1 MYKACKT
8 EQSATRQ
15 RELEQGLLAAM
26 GSHPFDEIS
35 ISDLCA
41 QIGIPRKSFYR
52 YFSSKEG
59 ALHALLDHTLM
70 ELETTH
76 LSTERDKSLSFTK
89 ELEQFFQCWKEQKPL
104 LDALN
109 RSGLSSVL
117 IERAVELAVSDSS
130 SAPVRLLSQEAVQ
143 QKDHATAFL
152 ICGLMST
159 VLQWYHDGYRET
171 PAQMAKIAHRLLT
184 KPLIPEA
191 DTMGS

>member
-26 GSHPFDEIS
+26 SSHPFDEIS
-35 ISDLCA
+35 ISDLCT

-70 ELETTH
+70 EIETSH
-76 LSTERDKSLSFTK
+76 LTAEEKKPLSLTK
-89 ELEQFFQCWKEQKPL
+89 ELERFFQDWKNQKPL

-109 RSGLSSVL
+109 RSGLGNVL
-117 IERAVELAVSDSS
+117 IERAVELAVSSS
-130 SAPVRLLSQEAVQ
+130 IGTSNRLLARDADP
-143 QKDHATAFL
+143 QKGHATAFL

-159 VLQWYHDGYRET
+159 VLQWHHSGYQES
-171 PAQMAKIAHRLLT
+171 PAQMAQIAFRLLT
-184 KPLIPEA
+184 QPLISEPKP
-191 DTMGS
+191 

>member
-8 EQSATRQ
+8 EQSAARQ

-26 GSHPFDEIS
+26 ISHPFDEIS

-70 ELETTH
+70 EIETSH
-76 LSTERDKSLSFTK
+76 LTAEEKKPLSLTK
-89 ELEQFFQCWKEQKPL
+89 ELERFFQDWKNQKPL

-109 RSGLSSVL
+109 RSGLGNVL
-117 IERAVELAVSDSS
+117 IERAVELAVSSS
-130 SAPVRLLSQEAVQ
+130 IGTSNRLLARDADQ
-143 QKDHATAFL
+143 QKGHATAFL

-159 VLQWYHDGYRET
+159 VLQWHHSGYQES
-171 PAQMAKIAHRLLT
+171 PAQMAQIAFRLLT
-184 KPLIPEA
+184 QPLISEPKP
-191 DTMGS
+191 

>member
-26 GSHPFDEIS
+26 SSHPFDEIS
-35 ISDLCA
+35 ISDLCT

-70 ELETTH
+70 EIETSH
-76 LSTERDKSLSFTK
+76 LTAEEKTPLSLTK
-89 ELEQFFQCWKEQKPL
+89 ELERFFQDWKNQKPL

-109 RSGLSSVL
+109 RSGLSSML
-117 IERAVELAVSDSS
+117 IERAVALA
-130 SAPVRLLSQEAVQ
+130 LSNSIGTPNPPLSLEAVQ
-143 QKDHATAFL
+143 QKEHTTAFL
-152 ICGLMST
+152 VCGLMST
-159 VLQWYHDGYRET
+159 ILQWHVNGYKET
-171 PAQMAKIAHRLLT
+171 PNQMAQIAFRLLT
-184 KPLIPEA
+184 QPLISEPKP
-191 DTMGS
+191 

>member
-8 EQSATRQ
+8 EQSAARQ

-26 GSHPFDEIS
+26 SSHPFDEIS
-35 ISDLCA
+35 ISDLCT

-70 ELETTH
+70 EMETVYLTAEGDN
-76 LSTERDKSLSFTK
+76 SVPFTK
-89 ELEQFFQCWKEQKPL
+89 ELERFFQDWKDKKPL

-109 RSGLSSVL
+109 RSGLSNLL
-117 IERAVELAVSDSS
+117 IERAVELAVSSNICTTN
-130 SAPVRLLSQEAVQ
+130 RLLFREGNQ
-143 QKDHATAFL
+143 QKGHATAFL

-159 VLQWYHDGYRET
+159 VLQWHHSGYQES
-171 PAQMAKIAHRLLT
+171 PAQLAQIAFRLLT
-184 KPLIPEA
+184 QPLIPEQKP
-191 DTMGS
+191 

>member
-8 EQSATRQ
+8 EQSAARQ

-26 GSHPFDEIS
+26 ISHPFDEIS
-35 ISDLCA
+35 ISDLCT

-70 ELETTH
+70 EIETSH
-76 LSTERDKSLSFTK
+76 LTAEEKKPLSLTK
-89 ELEQFFQCWKEQKPL
+89 ELERFFQDWKNQKPL

-109 RSGLSSVL
+109 RSGLGNVL
-117 IERAVELAVSDSS
+117 IERAVELAVSSS
-130 SAPVRLLSQEAVQ
+130 IGTSNRLLARDADP
-143 QKDHATAFL
+143 QKGHATAFL

-159 VLQWYHDGYRET
+159 VLQWHHSGYQES
-171 PAQMAKIAHRLLT
+171 PAQMAQIAFRLLT
-184 KPLIPEA
+184 QPLISEPKP
-191 DTMGS
+191 

>member
-26 GSHPFDEIS
+26 SSHPFDEIS
-35 ISDLCA
+35 ISDLCT

-70 ELETTH
+70 EIETSH
-76 LSTERDKSLSFTK
+76 LTAEEKKPLSLTK
-89 ELEQFFQCWKEQKPL
+89 ELERFFQDWKNQKPL

-109 RSGLSSVL
+109 RSGLGNVL
-117 IERAVELAVSDSS
+117 IERAVELAVSSS
-130 SAPVRLLSQEAVQ
+130 IGTSNRLLARDADQ
-143 QKDHATAFL
+143 QKGHATAFL

-159 VLQWYHDGYRET
+159 VLQWHHSGYQES
-171 PAQMAKIAHRLLT
+171 PAQMAQIAFRLLT
-184 KPLIPEA
+184 QPLISEPKP
-191 DTMGS
+191 

>member
-8 EQSATRQ
+8 EQSAIRQ

-26 GSHPFDEIS
+26 SSHPFDEIS
-35 ISDLCA
+35 ISDLCT

-70 ELETTH
+70 EIATNH
-76 LSTERDKSLSFTK
+76 LTAEEKTPLSLTK
-89 ELEQFFQCWKEQKPL
+89 ELERFFQDWKNQKSL

-109 RSGLSSVL
+109 RSGLGNVL
-117 IERAVELAVSDSS
+117 IERAVELAVSSS
-130 SAPVRLLSQEAVQ
+130 IGTSNRLLARDADP
-143 QKDHATAFL
+143 QKGHAAAFL

-159 VLQWYHDGYRET
+159 VLQWHHSGYQES
-171 PAQMAKIAHRLLT
+171 PAQMAQIAFRLLT
-184 KPLIPEA
+184 QPLISEPKP
-191 DTMGS
+191 

>member
-8 EQSATRQ
+8 EQSAARQ

-26 GSHPFDEIS
+26 ISHPFDEIS
-35 ISDLCA
+35 ISDLCT

-70 ELETTH
+70 EIETSH
-76 LSTERDKSLSFTK
+76 LTAEEKKPLSLTK
-89 ELEQFFQCWKEQKPL
+89 ELERFFQDWKNQKPL

-109 RSGLSSVL
+109 RSGLGNVL
-117 IERAVELAVSDSS
+117 IERAVELAVSSS
-130 SAPVRLLSQEAVQ
+130 IGTSNRLLARDADQ
-143 QKDHATAFL
+143 QKGHATAFL

-159 VLQWYHDGYRET
+159 VLQWHHSGYQES
-171 PAQMAKIAHRLLT
+171 PAQMAQIAFRLLT
-184 KPLIPEA
+184 QPLIPEQKP
-191 DTMGS
+191 

>member
-8 EQSATRQ
+8 EQSAIRQ

-26 GSHPFDEIS
+26 SSHPFDEIS
-35 ISDLCA
+35 ISDLCT

-70 ELETTH
+70 EIATNH
-76 LSTERDKSLSFTK
+76 LTAEEKTPLSLTK
-89 ELEQFFQCWKEQKPL
+89 ELERFFQDWKNQKPL

-109 RSGLSSVL
+109 RSGLGNVL
-117 IERAVELAVSDSS
+117 IERAVELAVSSS
-130 SAPVRLLSQEAVQ
+130 IGTSNRLLARDADP
-143 QKDHATAFL
+143 QKGHATAFL

-159 VLQWYHDGYRET
+159 VLQWHHSGYQES
-171 PAQMAKIAHRLLT
+171 PAQMAQIAFRLLT
-184 KPLIPEA
+184 QPLISEPKP
-191 DTMGS
+191 

>member
-8 EQSATRQ
+8 EQSAARQ

-26 GSHPFDEIS
+26 ISHPFDEIS
-35 ISDLCA
+35 ISDLCT

-70 ELETTH
+70 EIETSH
-76 LSTERDKSLSFTK
+76 LTAEEKKPLSLTK
-89 ELEQFFQCWKEQKPL
+89 ELERFFQDWKNQKPL

-109 RSGLSSVL
+109 RSGLGNVL
-117 IERAVELAVSDSS
+117 IERAVELAVSGSIGTS
-130 SAPVRLLSQEAVQ
+130 NRLLARDADQ
-143 QKDHATAFL
+143 QKGHATAFL

-159 VLQWYHDGYRET
+159 VLQWHHSGYQES
-171 PAQMAKIAHRLLT
+171 PAQMAQIAFRLLT
-184 KPLIPEA
+184 QPLIPEQKP
-191 DTMGS
+191 